1 MQSIAKLSLPV
12 SGVLMLL
19 VLPVGC
25 MTTRSTG
32 TTGDVCLIWKPITYS
47 AKSDS
52 ADTVEEV
59 RNQNARREAYCAG

>member
-1 MQSIAKLSLPV
+1 
-12 SGVLMLL
+12 MLL